1 MLGELFNMKKEMF
14 STEISVLRDTFRRL
28 LRRHAKTNIVKLI
41 EKTHPAD
48 MALIFRYFND
58 LEQDTIFTMMKPSEK
73 TVEFLNELDEAIT
86 IRIVENEDP
95 ARIAAILE
103 EASSNEQAYLMG
115 LVEESYATSVIGLF
129 KAEEQ
134 EQLEEMM
141 AYPEDSAGILM
152 YTDVFTL
159 HEETRAREAI
169 AALQDQEEAE
179 MVFYLYA
186 IDNEGALTGVISLRD
201 LVTTSGDTMLKDI
214 MTKKVHAVR
223 PETDQEEVARIVS
236 QYNFLAVPVI
246 DSDEKLLGIVTV
258 DDVVDVIRE
267 EATED
272 FLKMVGAGEDREI
285 LLKSSWENA
294 RIRLPWLFASWV
306 GGIFA
311 AFIIGVFDNV
321 LQNTLALAA
330 FIPVIIGMGGNIG
343 TQSSTIIVRGLAT
356 GRVGFE
362 NSAKI
367 LFKEIRVGLILG
379 ILYGILLGL
388 FAIFRFLDISP
399 VLGLVVG
406 LSICASMIIAATIG
420 SLVPLILNRFDI
432 DPAVATGPFVT
443 TAIDILGVTLYFL
456 IAATL
461 FNSV

>member
-1 MLGELFNMKKEMF
+1 MKKEMF
-14 STEISVLRDTFRRL
+14 GTEITLLRDTFRRL
-28 LRRHAKTNIVKLI
+28 LRRHAKTNIIKLI

-58 LEQDTIFTMMKPSEK
+58 SEQDTIFAMMIPSEE
-73 TVEFLNELDEAIT
+73 TVEFLSELDESIT
-86 IRIVENEDP
+86 VRLIENESHT
-95 ARIAAILE
+95 RITSILE

-115 LVEESYATSVIGLF
+115 LVDEEFAASVIDLLQ
-129 KAEEQ
+129 AEEQ
-134 EQLEEMM
+134 EELEEMM

-152 YTDVFTL
+152 HTDVFTL
-159 HEETRAREAI
+159 HEETQAREAI
-169 AALQDQEEAE
+169 AALQDQAEAE

-186 IDNEGALTGVISLRD
+186 VDNDGRLTGVVSLRD
-201 LVTTSGDTMLKDI
+201 LVTTPSETMLEDI
-214 MTKKVHAVR
+214 MSKNVHAVR

-236 QYNFLAVPVI
+236 QYNFLAVPVV
-246 DSDEKLLGIVTV
+246 DSDEQLLGIVTV

-285 LLKSSWENA
+285 LLKSSWDNA
-294 RIRLPWLFASWV
+294 RMRLPWLFASWV

-311 AFIIGVFDNV
+311 AVIIGVFDNV
-321 LQNTLALAA
+321 LQSTIALAA
-330 FIPVIIGMGGNIG
+330 FIPIIIGMGGNIG
-343 TQSSTIIVRGLAT
+343 TQSSTMIVRGLAT
-356 GRVGFE
+356 GRVDLE
-362 NSAKI
+362 NSTKI

-379 ILYGILLGL
+379 ILYGVLLGI
-388 FAIFRFLDISP
+388 FAVFRFLDFSP
-399 VLGLVVG
+399 MLGVVVG

-443 TAIDILGVTLYFL
+443 TAIDILGVALYFL
-456 IAATL
+456 IAGSLLVIT
-461 FNSV
+461 